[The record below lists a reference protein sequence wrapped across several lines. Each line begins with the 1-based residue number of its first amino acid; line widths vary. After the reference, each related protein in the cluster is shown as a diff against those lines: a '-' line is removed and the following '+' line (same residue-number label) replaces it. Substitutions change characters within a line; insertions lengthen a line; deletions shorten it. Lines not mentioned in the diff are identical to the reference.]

1 MVAAARDATRN
12 SQGLLI
18 RSNREL
24 RELSMEIFERTF
36 AITRVLYWLAAIV
49 AMVGLFAALLALGIE
64 RSRQTALL
72 RALGLTPRGAGALIG
87 VQATLLGIV
96 AGIAAIPAGLLT
108 AAVLVLVIN
117 RRAFGWH
124 IDLHVT
130 AEPIVNA
137 LLMAIGAALL
147 ASIYPALRAAN
158 PRIARG
164 LREE

>member
-1 MVAAARDATRN
+1 MDV
-12 SQGLLI
+12 
-18 RSNREL
+18 
-24 RELSMEIFERTF
+24 FERTF

-49 AMVGLFAALLALGIE
+49 ATVGLFAALLAHGIE

-72 RALGLTPRGAGALIG
+72 RALGLTPLGASALAV
-87 VQATLLGIV
+87 VQALVLGIV
-96 AGIAAIPAGLLT
+96 AGLAAIPAGLLT

-130 AEPIVNA
+130 GGPIINA
-137 LLMAIGAALL
+137 LLMAIAAAIL
-147 ASIYPALRAAN
+147 ASLYPALCAAT
-158 PRIARG
+158 PRIAPS